1 MTLVILKKTNCEGHT
16 MKVKVVTR
24 IQLQETICTFI
35 VHTQTY
41 TTSAWVFRS
50 LSWEPDIVKES
61 VSVSSSPSEKEKR
74 RREKKKHNTDVIE
87 SVGCL
92 GVLLAKGWRDTNLVN
107 ESWSLLVW
115 VYSHCFESS
124 QREFSSFI
132 GVVYLQ
138 CNSLIRA
145 TLNGCNKELAS

>member
-1 MTLVILKKTNCEGHT
+1 MTNCERHT
-16 MKVKVVTR
+16 IKGKVVTR
-24 IQLQETICTFI
+24 IQLQRAFYTFI

-50 LSWEPDIVKES
+50 LSCEPDIVKES

-74 RREKKKHNTDVIE
+74 RWEKKKKNSTDVIE
-87 SVGCL
+87 LVGCL

-107 ESWSLLVW
+107 ESWSLSVW

-124 QREFSSFI
+124 QREFSSFYRRC
-132 GVVYLQ
+132 VSTV
-138 CNSLIRA
+138 
-145 TLNGCNKELAS
+145 